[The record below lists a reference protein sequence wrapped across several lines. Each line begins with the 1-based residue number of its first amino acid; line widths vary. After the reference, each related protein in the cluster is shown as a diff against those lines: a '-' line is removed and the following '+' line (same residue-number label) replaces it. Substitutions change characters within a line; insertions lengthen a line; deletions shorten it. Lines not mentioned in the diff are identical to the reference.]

1 MLRTIKGDFIHTHK
15 YTHTHT
21 HTTFM
26 DWKVYYYTVKIF
38 TKIIYKLFLTKM
50 YNSMKLNKENP
61 EATLVLRM
69 IIKLI

>member
-1 MLRTIKGDFIHTHK
+1 MDS
-15 YTHTHT
+15 

-38 TKIIYKLFLTKM
+38 TKIIYKLFFTGM

-69 IIKLI
+69 IIKLT